1 MLKSGVFQN
10 LIITMSP
17 CYIAYYMMSRPR
29 NTSLSIKSRIALL
42 KQEQS
47 EALAR
52 AAHTESVIAQKVK
65 SSTTVINI
73 DFGYVP

>member
-17 CYIAYYMMSRPR
+17 CYIAYMMSRPR

-52 AAHTESVIAQKVK
+52 AAQTQSLIAQKVK